1 MPTKKPA
8 SAEEP
13 ANRGHPAWALKG
25 RFVKYVHGGYILDD
39 GNSFPNEPH
48 YVIRDGEFVQENA

>member
-1 MPTKKPA
+1 MSRRKKQT
-8 SAEEP
+8 EEKP
-13 ANRGHPAWALKG
+13 EILTHPAWALKG